1 MNIPTIQQDTKPAP
15 QADFYKPIDFP
26 PIFTDAQ
33 RMRAIA
39 ALTRQHF
46 NAPSVIALEEVKSGW
61 SK

>member
-1 MNIPTIQQDTKPAP
+1 MTTLTTQQDVKAAP

-26 PIFTDAQ
+26 PIFTPAQ

-46 NAPSVIALEEVKSGW
+46 NAPSSLSLLPE
-61 SK
+61 